1 MSKGLTKKELKR
13 FSKSALIKICG
24 ENSVECNRKDLKT
37 DLVNRIFK
45 NKGLRSK
52 LTAPAKRVASA
63 AQMKARAA
71 FADRARARSGKK
83 QPFRP
88 NPPNEVEAE
97 DVDKSVGVDVGLGRV
112 STIKRKIAKA
122 PSIPAP
128 FGQLRKRKKFKQ
140 ATQVRPIKNVHA
152 FSAQVNPPKPVAA
165 NSVPVPT
172 RNVVDPTA
180 SNRQPPPVSFR
191 KPEGVSQSDAA
202 EKTPIMRLPT
212 DINPRSRQLGKKIP
226 IIEQEQHDKLAGRLF
241 TTDYKFSNIIKRRSD
256 KNAKLLFREFHT
268 GPTIAI
274 NKRRTHTNELIER
287 IHTNARIMGVRHREF
302 LDGNNKTTDSF
313 DQYLRGGQTKQAQI
327 LINQALRKTTRRK
340 EQEFQGG
347 IAELD
352 EDLGISADDP
362 KSEILEILLARQNS
376 VSEGT
381 QAGSPQ
387 QASQG
392 TQAIQQALQKREEE
406 QKEER
411 TIQDI
416 KIVVSPEQTN
426 KIFVTAVLNTF
437 SEGSDGVET
446 ITNPSSGRQI
456 RVDTPTYKKQFK
468 LLSDTQKKQI
478 EDFLQKKRAGA
489 AVDRPFGL

>member
-52 LTAPAKRVASA
+52 LKAPEKRKASA
-63 AQMKARAA
+63 AQMKAREA
-71 FADRARARSGKK
+71 FANRARARAGGKK
-83 QPFRP
+83 KPFEP
-88 NPPNEVEAE
+88 NPPNEVDAE
-97 DVDKSVGVDVGLGRV
+97 DVDKSVGADVGLGRV
-112 STIKRKIAKA
+112 STTKRKIEKA

-191 KPEGVSQSDAA
+191 KPEGISQSDAA
-202 EKTPIMRLPT
+202 EKTPIMRLST
-212 DINPRSRQLGKKIP
+212 DTLPIQRQIKGKIP
-226 IIEQEQHDKLAGRLF
+226 IIEQEQHDKVAGRLI

-256 KNAKLLFREFHT
+256 KNAKLLFREFNT
-268 GPTIAI
+268 GPTIEI

-287 IHTNARIMGVRHREF
+287 IHTNARIMGIRHREF
-302 LDGNNKTTDSF
+302 LDSNNKTTDSL
-313 DQYLRGGQTKQAQI
+313 DQYLRGGQTKQAQV
-327 LINQALRKTTRRK
+327 LINRALKRTTRRA
-340 EQEFQGG
+340 EQEFEGG

-352 EDLGISADDP
+352 EDLGISPDDP
-362 KSEILEILLARQNS
+362 KSQVLEILLARQNA
-376 VSEGT
+376 V
-381 QAGSPQ
+381 
-387 QASQG
+387 SQG
-392 TQAIQQALQKREEE
+392 TQAATQSTTQATQSIQQALQKREEE